1 MAEMRA
7 AQQTGQGYNQRL
19 LKPLTGPM
27 QATSLGSRI
36 KLIRKRLGLSQ
47 QELAG
52 QDYVASYISAI
63 ERDKI
68 HPSLKALELI
78 ARRLDEPVEYF
89 LYGGYGSG
97 ALVGEG
103 NPPGESSRLAAET
116 SFSLTVRD
124 KLLEV
129 QILIESGTYRG
140 VRAGQP
146 LFEQAG
152 KLLEELPRH
161 QLTEYDRVQVALLAA
176 RLGLITGNTQEI
188 IPQIEENRLLAQRT
202 QQPDQEIE
210 LNMLLGQV
218 YSDRQQ
224 PEQALDC
231 YQTARNLVD
240 TYKDQLVPELQLQV
254 LTGLASNFL
263 SGGQEGPA
271 FEVFE
276 EALRLKEYYAKPQAR
291 AELYSKLA
299 GFYSNKGDLY
309 QARKFRRLAL
319 SIYEQLNVYCHLLR
333 LSAGVGEGLTNSGKL
348 EEAETVLSRTMV
360 AGQGNLGLLGSDLA
374 LAYNALAGLRLR
386 QNNLPEARRIS
397 RLGIEEA
404 RKAGDRLAEGKALRL
419 AAEIESGLNQ
429 PEAARQLY
437 EQAIATLEDAAAS
450 YTLGD
455 VYKAY
460 GEALSRWG
468 DFETAVI
475 YLKKAYDSKS

>member
-1 MAEMRA
+1 
-7 AQQTGQGYNQRL
+7 L
-19 LKPLTGPM
+19 L
-27 QATSLGSRI
+27 S
-36 KLIRKRLGLSQ
+36 
-47 QELAG
+47 
-52 QDYVASYISAI
+52 
-63 ERDKI
+63 
-68 HPSLKALELI
+68 
-78 ARRLDEPVEYF
+78 
-89 LYGGYGSG
+89 
-97 ALVGEG
+97 
-103 NPPGESSRLAAET
+103 
-116 SFSLTVRD
+116 
-124 KLLEV
+124 
-129 QILIESGTYRG
+129 
-140 VRAGQP
+140 
-146 LFEQAG
+146 
-152 KLLEELPRH
+152 
-161 QLTEYDRVQVALLAA
+161 DRV
-176 RLGLITGNTQEI
+176 GLVNRGSPDI
-188 IPQIEENRLLAQRT
+188 ISQIEDALLLAQRT

-210 LNMLLGQV
+210 LNMLLGRV

-348 EEAETVLSRTMV
+348 EEAETVLTRAMGV
-360 AGQGNLGLLGSDLA
+360 GQGNPGLLGSDLA
-374 LAYNALAGLRLR
+374 LVYNALAGLRIR
-386 QNNLPEARRIS
+386 QNDLPEARRVS
-397 RLGIEEA
+397 RLGIVEA
-404 RKAGDRLAEGKALRL
+404 QKAGDQLAEGKALRL
-419 AAEIESGLNQ
+419 AAEIEDGLNQ

-437 EQAIATLEDAAAS
+437 EQAITTLEDS
-450 YTLGD
+450 STGYGLGD